1 MAATEVTIQVGQ
13 SARITLTPTQ
23 AGRNVIW
30 PGGRPQWSKDNAN
43 VIVAIDATGLAAD
56 VLGLQPGE
64 TLVKV
69 VGGYTNGPQSAVV
82 TAEVTVYVES
92 PIPSPDDFAVS
103 AVAKPIAVG

>member
-23 AGRNVIW
+23 GGRNVIW

-43 VIVAIDATGLAAD
+43 VIVAIDATGSAPSVLAR
-56 VLGLQPGE
+56 QPGE
-64 TLVKV
+64 SRVKV
-69 VGGYTNGPQSAVV
+69 MGGSTNGPHSAVA
-82 TAEVTVYVES
+82 TPEVPVYVE
-92 PIPSPDDFAVS
+92 PPTPSPDDFAVS